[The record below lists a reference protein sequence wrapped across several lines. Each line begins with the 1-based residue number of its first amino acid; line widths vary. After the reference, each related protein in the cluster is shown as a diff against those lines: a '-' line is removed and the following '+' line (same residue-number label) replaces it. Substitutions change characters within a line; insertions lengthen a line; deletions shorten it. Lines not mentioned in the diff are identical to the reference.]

1 MLRDEEER
9 ILTEE
14 AAQEKSPQKL
24 LEIILALAAAI
35 HEQQSLKATQVSAAP
50 AA

>member
-14 AAQEKSPQKL
+14 AVQEKSAHSS

-35 HEQQSLKATQVSAAP
+35 HEQRSHGETQVSAA
-50 AA
+50 

>member
-14 AAQEKSPQKL
+14 AVQEKSAHSS

-35 HEQQSLKATQVSAAP
+35 HEQRSKMGIQASAAP

>member
-1 MLRDEEER
+1 MLDDQESK

-14 AAQEKSPQKL
+14 ATQEKSPQKL

-35 HEQQSLKATQVSAAP
+35 HEQRSKMEIRVSASP